1 MNLGALLP
9 ISVSHIVEALASL
22 GGEAHLDK
30 ITERVIQIAPA
41 PIPPSASA
49 IVRGRLQNFSSD
61 TSSYTHKADLFQSV
75 HGVAARRGVWRL
87 RTALAEGG
95 NPGDVVD
102 GAEAFLEADEGRAKL
117 RLHVLRE
124 RSRQLIAAFKAS
136 LVDPRCEACGL
147 NFDERYGP
155 LGRGYIEAHHRIPV
169 ASLVEGAKTK
179 LSDLAALCANCHRVI
194 HTNGLISVEELAT
207 HLQKRDGTGEC

>member
-1 MNLGALLP
+1 MP

-22 GGEAHLDK
+22 GGEAHLDE
-30 ITERVIQIAPA
+30 ITARVIQIAPA
-41 PIPPSASA
+41 PIPPSAGA

-61 TSSYTHKADLFQSV
+61 TRSYTHKADLFHCV
-75 HGVAARRGVWRL
+75 HGVTARKGVWRL
-87 RTALAEGG
+87 KTAPADSASVA
-95 NPGDVVD
+95 DVVD

-124 RSRQLIAAFKAS
+124 RSRALIAAFKAS
-136 LVDPRCEACGL
+136 LVDPSCEACGF
-147 NFDERYGP
+147 NFDDRYGP

-169 ASLVEGAKTK
+169 ASLVEGVKTK

-194 HTNGLISVEELAT
+194 HANGLISVEALAAQLREQDKT
-207 HLQKRDGTGEC
+207 DS

>member
-1 MNLGALLP
+1 MP

-22 GGEAHLDK
+22 GGEAHLDE
-30 ITERVIQIAPA
+30 ITERVIQIAPT

-49 IVRGRLQNFSSD
+49 IIRGRLQNFSSD
-61 TSSYTHKADLFQSV
+61 TSSYNHQADLFQSV

-87 RTALAEGG
+87 RTAFTEAA
-95 NPGDVVD
+95 NPADVVD

-117 RLHVLRE
+117 RLHILRE
-124 RSRQLIAAFKAS
+124 RSRRLIASFKAS

-147 NFDERYGP
+147 NFNEQYGL
-155 LGRGYIEAHHRIPV
+155 LGKSYIEAHHRIPI
-169 ASLVEGAKTK
+169 ASLVEGAKTQ

-194 HTNGLISVEELAT
+194 HANDLISVEELAA
-207 HLQKRDGTGEC
+207 HLQKRDEIGEY

>member
-1 MNLGALLP
+1 M
-9 ISVSHIVEALASL
+9 SHIVDALAYL
-22 GGEAHLDK
+22 GGEAHLDE
-30 ITERVIQIAPA
+30 ITERVTQIAPP

-61 TSSYTHKADLFQSV
+61 TRSYTHKADLFQSV

-87 RTALAEGG
+87 RNALADGV
-95 NPGDVVD
+95 NSGDMID

-117 RLHVLRE
+117 RLHILRE

-136 LVDPRCEACGL
+136 LVVPRCEACGF
-147 NFDERYGP
+147 NFDEKYGP
-155 LGRGYIEAHHRIPV
+155 LGRSYIEAHHRVPV
-169 ASLVEGAKTK
+169 ASLVEGKKTK

-194 HTNGLISVEELAT
+194 HANGLISVEELAA
-207 HLQKRDGTGEC
+207 HLQK